1 MKPAIHCSKR
11 VHYWNFGFI
20 PSGSLRHDLRGKLFG
35 HPNLLKRLQA
45 REIMSALHLQPSDT
59 ALDLGCGAGFF
70 TVEMAKMAQKAYG
83 IDINPYVKTIQVPP
97 ALRGRLEYIQVS
109 AERLPFAE
117 EHFDKVLASEVL
129 PMIPDPNRFL
139 EEIRRVLKSGGRLLI
154 ANGAGHPNI
163 EEAYRRR
170 PLFFQWL
177 KKSYPDRMPASY
189 QDYCADLQA
198 SFGTAQ
204 KRFLEEADIRAL
216 LEKNGFRSIHFDYS
230 PGYRFGLYFSWSQ
243 FLLYLRTGRTISQK
257 NFLLRFCLFSLIRLF
272 ERRKFRGGLLC
283 MAQK

>member
-83 IDINPYVKTIQVPP
+83 IDINPYVKAIQVPP

-177 KKSYPDRMPASY
+177 KKAIPTGCPPPIRITAPICKPPLAQPKNASSKRMIFAPCWRGRDFVLSISIIPQVTDLAS
-189 QDYCADLQA
+189 
-198 SFGTAQ
+198 T
-204 KRFLEEADIRAL
+204 
-216 LEKNGFRSIHFDYS
+216 S
-230 PGYRFGLYFSWSQ
+230 PGRS
-243 FLLYLRTGRTISQK
+243 
-257 NFLLRFCLFSLIRLF
+257 FCFT
-272 ERRKFRGGLLC
+272 
-283 MAQK
+283 